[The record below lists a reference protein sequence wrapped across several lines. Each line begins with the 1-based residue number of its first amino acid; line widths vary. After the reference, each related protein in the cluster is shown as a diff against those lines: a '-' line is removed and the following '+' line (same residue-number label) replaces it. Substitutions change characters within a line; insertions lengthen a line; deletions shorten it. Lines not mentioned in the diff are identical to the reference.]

1 MKKYRI
7 NTRIEKMFDTSYR
20 ADLSVHQ
27 SDGVPQRM
35 NGMAHRANGMA
46 HRAESRCDSKKGFVN
61 AFSLAEIL
69 IVLAIMGILIM
80 LVVPNN
86 AGVATRSKALE
97 AQQEL
102 KMIHTLQEA
111 YRMQYS
117 KYSMDLTQLNYI
129 PHKSVNAGGTAN
141 YEVTVIEASVNGYKA
156 KAEAV
161 VDFNGDGKKNIWEI
175 DQEGTLKE
183 VQPD

>member
-1 MKKYRI
+1 MMVLKRNKR
-7 NTRIEKMFDTSYR
+7 
-20 ADLSVHQ
+20 
-27 SDGVPQRM
+27 
-35 NGMAHRANGMA
+35 
-46 HRAESRCDSKKGFVN
+46 KGFVD

-80 LVVPNN
+80 LVVPNQ
-86 AGVATRSKALE
+86 AGVASRTKSLE

-102 KMIHTLQEA
+102 KMVHNLQYA
-111 YRMQYS
+111 YFLQFS
-117 KYSMDLTQLNYI
+117 KYSSELTAVNYL
-129 PHKSVNAGGTAN
+129 PHKLVTEGGTAN
-141 YEVTVIEASVNGYKA
+141 YEISIFEASPTGFKA

-175 DQEGTLKE
+175 DQEGVLKE

>member
-1 MKKYRI
+1 MTYLKLRIMKRVKNR
-7 NTRIEKMFDTSYR
+7 K
-20 ADLSVHQ
+20 V
-27 SDGVPQRM
+27 
-35 NGMAHRANGMA
+35 
-46 HRAESRCDSKKGFVN
+46 KKGHIS

-80 LVVPNN
+80 LVVPNQ
-86 AGVATRSKALE
+86 AGVASRTKSLE

-102 KMIHTLQEA
+102 KMIQNLQYA
-111 YRMQYS
+111 YFLQFS
-117 KYSMDLTQLNYI
+117 KYSSDLQTINYM
-129 PHKSVNAGGTAN
+129 PHKLVNAGGTAN
-141 YEVTVIEASVNGYKA
+141 YEISINEATTTGFKA

-175 DQEGTLKE
+175 DQDGILKE